1 MGRVITL
8 PWSTADPR
16 ADISCTVIAGRLPV
30 RSVRD
35 LPAVL
40 AWTRR
45 VRRQLATAPGLAGH
59 GAALDLSGLTL
70 WTVSAWTTRTD
81 LTRFERGEPHQA
93 AESSLRARLWPATFA
108 VWTCATADLPL
119 AWTEIRRRVEV
130 APRSH

>member
-1 MGRVITL
+1 MITL

-45 VRRQLATAPGLAGH
+45 VRQQLATAPGLVGH
-59 GAALDLSGLTL
+59 GVALDLSALAL

-81 LTRFERGEPHQA
+81 LARFERSEPHQA
-93 AESSLRARLWPATFA
+93 AESSLRPRLWPATFA
-108 VWTCATADLPL
+108 VWTCTTAELPL
-119 AWTEIRRRVEV
+119 PWTEIRRRVEL
-130 APRSH
+130 ASNNR

>member
-1 MGRVITL
+1 MITL
-8 PWSTADPR
+8 PWTSTDSR
-16 ADISCTVIAGRLPV
+16 TDISCTVIAGRLPL

-45 VRRQLATAPGLAGH
+45 VRRQLATTPGLAGH
-59 GAALDLSGLTL
+59 GVALDLSGLAL

-81 LTRFERGEPHQA
+81 LTRFERSEPHHTA
-93 AESSLRARLWPATFA
+93 TSTLRPRLWPATFA
-108 VWTCATADLPL
+108 VWTCAADDLPL